1 VDPRDFEYYAR
12 LAREAEKYRPPPE
25 VVEGLRH
32 RAEIVK
38 ALADDPAIWT
48 AYENAARIA
57 AERRDWARNMPDAA
71 TRKVIS
77 EAARFFDSDYFR
89 SQSAALVR
97 AVGLART
104 RLGPEGLATAGR
116 VAGRRASESPG
127 AGQAAARIE
136 GGEAETLLEEA
147 AELATSPEVREL
159 IERADVEALVRLD
172 EQQAAEAEAGDFEPR
187 AAEADRLAEL
197 WDRRPNKRQLRNLL
211 DGGLLVL
218 IPLEAAL
225 AAAAQLN
232 PSSDLAVQLAVAIL
246 VLTAVL
252 TWARFILSLMGEEDD

>member
-1 VDPRDFEYYAR
+1 MNPEDFEYYAR
-12 LAREAEKYRPPPE
+12 LAREAERYRPPPE
-25 VVEGLRH
+25 VEEGLR
-32 RAEIVK
+32 RQAEITRGV
-38 ALADDPAIWT
+38 ANDPAIRA
-48 AYENAARIA
+48 AYENAAQIVA
-57 AERRDWARNMPDAA
+57 QRRDWVRTLPDAA
-71 TRKVIS
+71 TQKAIS

-89 SQSAALVR
+89 SQNAALAR

-104 RLGPEGLATAGR
+104 RLGLEGLATAGR

-136 GGEAETLLEEA
+136 AGEAETLLEEA
-147 AELATSPEVREL
+147 AELATSTEVHEL
-159 IERADVEALVRLD
+159 IERADVEAFIRLD
-172 EQQAAEAEAGDFEPR
+172 EQQAAGDVELQTVR
-187 AAEADRLAEL
+187 GDEDDHLAAL
-197 WDRRPNKRQLRNLL
+197 WDRRPNKRQLRDLL

-246 VLTAVL
+246 VLTAVV
-252 TWARFILSLMGEEDD
+252 TWARLMLSLMDEAED